1 MFVPIQ
7 LLTGYQNAHFDVQWL
22 VLVKTPGGGGA
33 GGGDGD
39 GGDGDGDDNR
49 VCIFVCRKWP
59 RSVDLLIR
67 CV

>member
-33 GGGDGD
+33 GGAGGD
-39 GGDGDGDDNR
+39 GGDDND
-49 VCIFVCRKWP
+49 VYIFVCRKWP